1 VLVDRAFETD
11 AVVPTFRSAYV
22 CLAVGKA
29 ARGMAEA
36 AARRLGSRIRDGLI
50 ITTERVDGPFPV
62 VVGSHPVPTDASENA
77 GRLALEL
84 ARATTIDETLIV
96 LLSGGASAL
105 MAVPAD
111 GVTLGDKARATELLL
126 RNGASI
132 GALNCV
138 RKHLSAIKGGR
149 LAQATAAPTLTFAIS
164 DVVGDDLS
172 VIGSG
177 PTVGDLST
185 FADALAAIDA
195 HGGRKRF
202 PRSVVARLAAGA
214 RGELP
219 ETPKTP
225 GAIGGAARVI
235 GSRRDAM
242 AGAAGEARA
251 RGYSVRVADE
261 AVVGEARI
269 AARACLTAAAAA
281 ADGNPL
287 CLISSGE
294 TTVRVTGQGRGG
306 RNQEFALA
314 AVDLMSRLAVTAA
327 LASVGTDGVD
337 GPTDAA
343 GAVVDSSTATRASE
357 AGLSAARFLDNNDAY
372 AFFDALRD
380 LIHTGPTGTN
390 VGDLQVIL
398 LA

>member
-1 VLVDRAFETD
+1 MQALKPAFTGGPEG
-11 AVVPTFRSAYV
+11 RHYV

-50 ITTERVDGPFPV
+50 ISSDAGAGAFPV
-62 VVGSHPVPTDASENA
+62 LVGSHPVPTGNSEAA
-77 GRLALEL
+77 GRAALRLAQS
-84 ARATTIDETLIV
+84 AAADEVFLV

-111 GVTLGDKARATELLL
+111 GLVLSDKARTTEVLLK
-126 RNGASI
+126 NGASI
-132 GALNCV
+132 TALNCV

-149 LAQATAAPTLTFAIS
+149 LAAATSAQTLTLVIS
-164 DVVGDDLS
+164 DVVGDDLT

-177 PTVGDLST
+177 PTVADTST
-185 FADALAAIDA
+185 YRDALRALDE
-195 HGGRKRF
+195 HGGRQQF
-202 PRSVVARLAAGA
+202 PAGVVSRLETGA
-214 RGELP
+214 RGDVS
-219 ETPKTP
+219 ETPKHIE
-225 GAIGGAARVI
+225 GSASFARVI
-235 GSRRDAM
+235 GSRHEAM
-242 AGAAGEARA
+242 AGAAHEARA
-251 RGYSVRVADE
+251 RGYSVHVE
-261 AVVGEARI
+261 ETAVVGEARVT
-269 AARACLTAAAAA
+269 AARYMASAAGAA
-281 ADGNPL
+281 ADRPV

-294 TTVRVTGQGRGG
+294 TTVHVTGAGRGG

-314 AVDLMSRLAVTAA
+314 CVDALGGSETAAA

-343 GAVVDSSTATRASE
+343 GAVVDSSTLQRARAAS
-357 AGLSAARFLDNNDAY
+357 LSPGRYLDNNDAY
-372 AFFDALRD
+372 AFFAALGD
-380 LIHTGPTGTN
+380 LIQTGPTGTN